1 MFSALAKKINNASKI
16 AIFNHEHPDGDALG
30 SAFALK
36 LALQS
41 LGKQAEVF
49 LRDGDTDT
57 KEYKVLEGTGICG
70 ISISECDLK
79 ISLDCAE
86 ISRMGCLEAEFTGNT
101 ACIDHHKTHVPFS
114 DTEIVIPEAA
124 ATGEIIYALIR
135 DMNIELTPGIAQN
148 LYVAITCDT
157 GSFKYSSVTP
167 KTHRIAAELLET
179 GIDTAEL
186 SKRLFDSKSIE
197 YLHIYKTGI
206 DKLELYCDGRVA
218 MLALTDDDF
227 KDAGID
233 ESQADAVV
241 GLPRSIDGV
250 EIGVYIRQRGTDE
263 YKVSLRSNTDADVSA
278 IAAHFG
284 GGGHAKASGFSLKM
298 PLDSAKKETVKTI
311 EKYLTR

>member
-70 ISISECDLK
+70 INISECDLK

-86 ISRMGCLEAEFTGNT
+86 ISRMGCLETEFTGNT

-135 DMNIELTPGIAQN
+135 YMNIELTPGIAQN

-186 SKRLFDSKSIE
+186 SKQLFDSKSIE

-206 DKLELYCDGRVA
+206 DKLELYCDERVA
-218 MLALTDDDF
+218 LLALTDDDF